1 VATLKI
7 DGREIT
13 VEKGRT
19 VIQACEELGIEV
31 PRYCYHP
38 GLRVVGSCRMC
49 LVEIEKMPKLQVAC
63 NTVATDGMVVYTQ
76 SDKVKE
82 ARRSV
87 LEFLLL
93 NHPLD
98 CPVCDRAGECELQNY
113 YMKFGQHDS
122 RLRENKVKKKK
133 AFPIGPHVMLD
144 QERCVLCSRCIRFT
158 DEVSKSYELGI
169 FNKGTW
175 SEVNIYPGRELDNN
189 YSGNVVDI
197 CPVGALL
204 DRDFRYQMSVWY
216 LREQFSVCPGCST
229 GCNIR
234 IHYNTDRTY
243 KTEGKR
249 IQRLK
254 PRFNDHVNKYWMC
267 DVGRYNYRWLNE
279 ERILAPSIKSQQG
292 ETPADWDSVLT
303 SVADALK
310 RVLAEG
316 GPSAAAI
323 IPSPQMTNE
332 ELYLVRKIFFEH
344 LSIPVLYYSSGTS
357 SDAVEDGF
365 LLRKD
370 RNPNTKGADLILS
383 EQRNFQVQSVLDLA
397 RGGRLKFLYIMH
409 TDLAGLYGAD
419 KVRDILGNV
428 ETVVY
433 HGTNLNGTVPLAS
446 HVLAAATYA
455 EKEGTFT
462 NFQGRVQRIFP
473 AVTPLGDSRTTLEIL
488 RDIGR
493 KLGSE
498 IKSAQGSEVFAELAS
513 RIAPFSGMNYTT
525 IGLSGRLVNEVPE
538 GAVAAD

>member
-1 VATLKI
+1 MPTLKI
-7 DGREIT
+7 DGQEVT

-19 VIQACEELGIEV
+19 VIQACEQLGIDV

-38 GLRVVGSCRMC
+38 GLRIVGSCRMC

-63 NTVATDGMVVYTQ
+63 NTQVNDGMVVFTQ

-113 YMKFGQHDS
+113 YLKFAQHDS
-122 RLRENKVKKKK
+122 RMRENKIKKRK
-133 AFPIGPHVMLD
+133 AFPIGPHVILD
-144 QERCVLCSRCIRFT
+144 QERCVLCSRCVRFC
-158 DEVSKSYELGI
+158 DEVSKTGELGI

-216 LREQFSVCPGCST
+216 LQEQLSVCPGCSN

-234 IHYNTDRTY
+234 IHYNLDRTY
-243 KTEGKR
+243 KTQGRR

-254 PRFNDHVNKYWMC
+254 PRFNDHVNKWWMC
-267 DVGRYNYRWLNE
+267 DVGRYDYRWLNNDRLTE
-279 ERILAPSIKSQQG
+279 PLIRDSEGLKSA
-292 ETPADWDSVLT
+292 EWEPVLT

-310 RVLAEG
+310 RTLALDG
-316 GPSAAAI
+316 SAAAVI
-323 IPSPQMTNE
+323 ASPQMTNE
-332 ELYLVRKIFFEH
+332 ELYLVRRIFYEY
-344 LSIPVLYYSSGTS
+344 LSISTLNFTIAPVDPSAS
-357 SDAVEDGF
+357 EDGF
-365 LLRKD
+365 LLKKD
-370 RNPNTKGADLILS
+370 RNPNTRGAQLILS
-383 EQRNFQVQSVLDLA
+383 EQKNLLVESILELA
-397 RGGRLKFLYIMH
+397 RDGRLKFLYILH
-409 TDLAGLYGAD
+409 TDVASIFKEEA
-419 KVRDILGNV
+419 VRDALSKV
-428 ETVVY
+428 ETVIY
-433 HGTNLNGTVPLAS
+433 HGTNLNNTIPSAT
-446 HVLAAATYA
+446 HVLPAATYA

-473 AVTPLGDSRTTLEIL
+473 AVAPEGISRTTLEIL
-488 RDIGR
+488 RDLGR
-493 KLGSE
+493 KLGTDV
-498 IKSAQGSEVFAELAS
+498 KSAQASEVFAELAS
-513 RIAPFSGMNYTT
+513 KIKSFSGMTYGT

>member
-1 VATLKI
+1 MLTLKI
-7 DGREIT
+7 DGNDIT
-13 VEKGRT
+13 IERGRT
-19 VIQACEELGIEV
+19 IIQACEQLGIEV

-49 LVEIEKMPKLQVAC
+49 LVEVEKMPKLQVAC
-63 NTVATDGMVVYTQ
+63 NMQVSDGMVVWTE

-113 YMKFGQHDS
+113 YLKYAQHDS
-122 RLRENKVKKKK
+122 RLREDKIKKKK
-133 AFPIGPHVMLD
+133 AFPIGPHVILD
-144 QERCVLCSRCIRFT
+144 QERCVLCSRCVRFCE
-158 DEVSKSYELGI
+158 EVSKTGELGI

-175 SEVNIYPGRELDNN
+175 SEVNIYPGKPLDNN

-216 LREQFSVCPGCST
+216 LQEQFSVCPGCST

-243 KTEGKR
+243 KTEGRR

-267 DVGRYNYRWLNE
+267 DEGRYNYRWLNE
-279 ERILAPSIKSQQG
+279 NRLTEPLIRELDELK
-292 ETPADWDSVLT
+292 PADWDRMLA
-303 SVADALK
+303 SVADGLIRAL
-310 RVLAEG
+310 AIG
-316 GPSAAAI
+316 GPAVAAVIA
-323 IPSPQMTNE
+323 SPQMTNE

-344 LSIPVLYYSSGTS
+344 LSISSLHFVLPPKPKAT
-357 SDAVEDGF
+357 EDGF
-365 LLRKD
+365 LLKKD
-370 RNPNTKGADLILS
+370 KNPNTKGAQLILP
-383 EQRNFQVQSVLDLA
+383 EQKTAPVEAVLDLA
-397 RGGRLKFLYIMH
+397 RDGRLKFLYIMH
-409 TDLAGLYGAD
+409 SDVADIYGAD
-419 KVRDILGNV
+419 PVRDALANV

-433 HGTNLNGTVPLAS
+433 HGTNLNTTVPLAT
-446 HVLAAATYA
+446 HILAAAPYA

-473 AVTPLGDSRTTLEIL
+473 AVPPLHQARTTLEIL
-488 RDIGR
+488 RDLGR
-493 KLGSE
+493 KTGAEVKSAEASE
-498 IKSAQGSEVFAELAS
+498 IFSELAS
-513 RIAPFSGMNYTT
+513 KIKPFSGMSYGT

-538 GAVAAD
+538 PAFAVD

>member
-1 VATLKI
+1 MPTLKI
-7 DGREIT
+7 DGQEVT

-19 VIQACEELGIEV
+19 VIQACEQLGIEV

-38 GLRVVGSCRMC
+38 GLRIVGSCRMC

-63 NTVATDGMVVYTQ
+63 NTQVNDGMVVYTQ

-113 YMKFGQHDS
+113 YLKFAQHDS
-122 RLRENKVKKKK
+122 RMRENKIKKRK

-144 QERCVLCSRCIRFT
+144 QERCVLCSRCIRFC
-158 DEVSKSYELGI
+158 DEVSKTGELGI

-175 SEVNIYPGRELDNN
+175 SEVNIYPGKPLDNN

-216 LREQFSVCPGCST
+216 LKEQLSVCPGCSN

-234 IHYNTDRTY
+234 IHYNLDRTY

-254 PRFNDHVNKYWMC
+254 PRFNDHVNKWWMC
-267 DVGRYNYRWLNE
+267 DEGRYNYRWLNE
-279 ERILAPSIKSQQG
+279 NRLTEPLIKDAEG
-292 ETPADWDSVLT
+292 MKPAEWESVII

-310 RVLAEG
+310 RTLVLDG
-316 GPSAAAI
+316 SAAAVI
-323 IPSPQMTNE
+323 ASPQMTNE
-332 ELYLVRKIFFEH
+332 ELYLVRRIFYDY
-344 LSIPVLYYSSGTS
+344 LSISNLNFMTAPIDPSES
-357 SDAVEDGF
+357 EDGF
-365 LLRKD
+365 LLKKD
-370 RNPNTKGADLILS
+370 KNPNTRGAQLILS
-383 EQRNFQVQSVLDLA
+383 ESRDQLVDSILELA
-397 RGGRLKFLYIMH
+397 RDGRLKFLYILH
-409 TDLAGLYGAD
+409 TDVASIYGE
-419 KVRDILGNV
+419 KEVRDALGKV
-428 ETVVY
+428 ETVIY
-433 HGTNLNGTVPLAS
+433 QGTNLNPTTPLAT
-446 HVLAAATYA
+446 HILPAATYA

-473 AVTPLGDSRTTLEIL
+473 AVAPLGHSRTTLEIL
-488 RDIGR
+488 RDLGR
-493 KLGSE
+493 KLGTDV
-498 IKSAQGSEVFAELAS
+498 KSAQASEVFVELAS
-513 RIAPFSGMNYTT
+513 KIKAFSGMNYGT

>member
-1 VATLKI
+1 MPTLKI
-7 DGREIT
+7 DGNEVT

-19 VIQACEELGIEV
+19 VIQACEQLGVEV

-38 GLRVVGSCRMC
+38 GLRIVGSCRMC

-63 NTVATDGMVVYTQ
+63 NTQVTDGMVVLTQ

-113 YMKFGQHDS
+113 YLKFAQHDS
-122 RLRENKVKKKK
+122 RMRENKVKKLK

-144 QERCVLCSRCIRFT
+144 QERCVLCSRCVRFC
-158 DEVSKSYELGI
+158 DEVSKTGELGI

-175 SEVNIYPGRELDNN
+175 SEVNIYPGKPLNNN

-216 LREQFSVCPGCST
+216 LKEQMSVCPGCSN

-234 IHYNTDRTY
+234 IHYNLDRTY

-254 PRFNDHVNKYWMC
+254 PRFNDHVNKWWMC
-267 DVGRYNYRWLNE
+267 DEGRYNYRWLNE
-279 ERILAPSIKSQQG
+279 NRLVEPLIKNAEG
-292 ETPADWDSVLT
+292 LNPGDWETVLT
-303 SVADALK
+303 SVADGLK
-310 RVLAEG
+310 RTLALDG
-316 GPSAAAI
+316 SAAAVI
-323 IPSPQMTNE
+323 ASPQMTNE
-332 ELYLVRKIFFEH
+332 ELYLIRRIFYEY
-344 LSIPVLYYSSGTS
+344 LSISNLHFAVPVDPS
-357 SDAVEDGF
+357 AAEDGF
-365 LLRKD
+365 LLKKD
-370 RNPNTKGADLILS
+370 KNPNTKGAQLILS
-383 EQRNFQVQSVLDLA
+383 ESKNLTVESILELA
-397 RGGRLKFLYIMH
+397 RDGRLKFLYILH
-409 TDLAGLYGAD
+409 TDVASIYGEEE
-419 KVRDILGNV
+419 VRDALSKV
-428 ETVVY
+428 ETVIY
-433 HGTNLNGTVPLAS
+433 HGTNLNSTTPLAT
-446 HVLAAATYA
+446 HILPAATYA

-462 NFQGRVQRIFP
+462 NFQGRVQRIFA
-473 AVTPLGDSRTTLEIL
+473 AVAPLEHSRPTLEVL
-488 RDIGR
+488 RELGR
-493 KLGSE
+493 KMGIDVKTSQASE
-498 IKSAQGSEVFAELAS
+498 IFVELAAK
-513 RIAPFSGMNYTT
+513 IKAFSGMNYGT